1 MYIVSRCLL
10 GVNCKYNGANNH
22 CEDVVE
28 FTQKYACVDVCPE
41 CAGGLKIPREP
52 SEIVIRDGQRRVE
65 SRSGEDVTDCFLR
78 GAQRSWEHI
87 QEAIKETGDPVQGAI
102 LKAKSP
108 SCGVGMVYDGQF
120 NGTLVEGN
128 GFLTELLLE
137 KGIPVWT
144 EKNFLE
150 KIGE

>member
-22 CEDVVE
+22 REDVVE
-28 FTQKYACVDVCPE
+28 FTRKHVCVDVCPE
-41 CAGGLKIPREP
+41 CAGGLPIPREP

-65 SRSGEDVTDCFLR
+65 SRRGEDVTDCFIR
-78 GAQRSWEHI
+78 GAQRSWERI
-87 QEAIKETGDPVQGAI
+87 QAAIEETGEPVQGAI

-108 SCGVGMVYDGQF
+108 SCGVGKVYDGQF

-128 GFLTELLLE
+128 GFLAELLLE

-150 KIGE
+150 EIGE

>member
-1 MYIVSRCLL
+1 MYIISRCLL

-22 CEDVVE
+22 REDVVE
-28 FTQKYACVDVCPE
+28 FTQKHTCVDVCPE

-52 SEIVIRDGQRRVE
+52 SEIVIRKGQKRVE
-65 SRSGEDVTDCFLR
+65 SRSGEDVTACFIR
-78 GAQRSWEHI
+78 GAQQSWERI
-87 QEAIKETGDPVQGAI
+87 QEAIKETGEPVQGAI
-102 LKAKSP
+102 LKANSP
-108 SCGVGMVYDGQF
+108 SCGAGMVYDGQF